1 MTKSNYRLLVPFGYR
16 NKLFSKFFLWA
27 VLGPWMSCV
36 SPSNSTR
43 SQELANEACANAVG
57 LLFNDFSQKIRMLN
71 NVVTTML
78 FPPSRGPSQIPES
91 KHTVLIKLKPHR
103 LMSKLFPLLITATID
118 LVNSNH
124 NPEPPSIHST
134 PATIHSH
141 HHP

>member
-1 MTKSNYRLLVPFGYR
+1 MGCFRPVDELRLSFKFDPFIGTWQMKIR
-16 NKLFSKFFLWA
+16 MLN
-27 VLGPWMSCV
+27 
-36 SPSNSTR
+36 
-43 SQELANEACANAVG
+43 NAVA

-103 LMSKLFPLLITATID
+103 LMSKLFSLLITATID